1 MAIPFFILMGDLALA
16 SGVTQ
21 RLVNLAKAFVG
32 HIAGGLAHVGVI
44 VNIIMAGMSGSDL
57 ADAAATGRLLI
68 PAMQRS
74 GYPVGY
80 AASLIAGAAT
90 IGPLIPPSI
99 AFILF
104 AAATDESVGRLF
116 LGGAIPG
123 AMLGLFLMVQAYFVA
138 KRNGYPREERMPYG
152 ERVKATVVGL
162 PVLVIPVVVLGS
174 ILAGIATPTEA
185 AVLGV
190 IAVIVVGGF
199 LYRELSVATFARQML
214 STLRTVGSVFIIIAA
229 AAAFGRVLTLY
240 GAADSLAAWMTSLT
254 TNPLLFL
261 LGINVI
267 FLILGCFLDTV
278 PILLVFVPLLMP
290 TVKALGID
298 TVHFGVLTVF
308 NLLIGLV
315 TPPYGLTMFLLCR
328 IANISLQEFWRY
340 QWPIFLTMLFA
351 LALCTVFPPLTTWL
365 PNLVMPRSSEL
376 RPPERYFV
384 MPVMLWLTAR
394 GSRMGQRPASTWVQ
408 KAASAAL
415 KASGS
420 SMLMVWPLFGISCR
434 AAEGIIRFMKTPGSR
449 HGQSSSPL
457 RIRVGTVS
465 VLSCGSRSKIEGRS
479 RCTPS
484 WVLAAPFAECSA
496 SCCLN
501 SAKPRGSLFS
511 NCDPVGP

>member
-1 MAIPFFILMGDLALA
+1 MGGFWYVIIVFFALFFLRVPIAIVLISSTIVGLWFAPTPIPLSTLPTALWQGVNHFVLMAIPFFILMGDLALA

-32 HIAGGLAHVGVI
+32 HIAGGLAHVGVL
-44 VNIIMAGMSGSDL
+44 VNVIMAGMSGSDL

-116 LGGAIPG
+116 LGGAVPG
-123 AMLGLFLMVQAYFVA
+123 AMLGLFLMVQAYVVA
-138 KRNGYPREERMPYG
+138 KRNNYPRESRMPYA
-152 ERVKATVVGL
+152 ERVKVTIVGL
-162 PVLVIPVVVLGS
+162 PVLTIPVVVLGS
-174 ILAGIATPTEA
+174 ILVGIATPTEA

-190 IAVIVVGGF
+190 IAVIAIGGF
-199 LYRELSVATFARQML
+199 LYRELSVATFARQTL

-229 AAAFGRVLTLY
+229 AAAFGRVLTLH
-240 GAADSLAAWMTSLT
+240 GAADALAAWMTSLT
-254 TNPLLFL
+254 SNPLLFL
-261 LGINVI
+261 LGINIV
-267 FLILGCFLDTV
+267 FLIMGCFLDTV

-298 TVHFGVLTVF
+298 TVHFGVITVF

-351 LALCTVFPPLTTWL
+351 LALCTLFPPLTTWL
-365 PNLVMPRSSEL
+365 PNLVMP
-376 RPPERYFV
+376 
-384 MPVMLWLTAR
+384 T
-394 GSRMGQRPASTWVQ
+394 
-408 KAASAAL
+408 K
-415 KASGS
+415 
-420 SMLMVWPLFGISCR
+420 
-434 AAEGIIRFMKTPGSR
+434 
-449 HGQSSSPL
+449 
-457 RIRVGTVS
+457 
-465 VLSCGSRSKIEGRS
+465 
-479 RCTPS
+479 
-484 WVLAAPFAECSA
+484 
-496 SCCLN
+496 
-501 SAKPRGSLFS
+501 
-511 NCDPVGP
+511 